1 MSWNYM
7 SNVNQQNKIRGFHLF
22 LPNRGQ
28 NKDTIYLSPPPPPS
42 CFLHELFLIFT
53 NFLLRT
59 PLFQLDFLHS
69 GLLVLALYHDLSPLT
84 IFFVTKLSLLGAAEC
99 FPWENFLWQAF
110 NCRPGSKRQWW
121 EERQEEQLQM
131 GNLSIC
137 LKYVISVQ

>member
-1 MSWNYM
+1 MSWIYM
-7 SNVNQQNKIRGFHLF
+7 SNVNEYKTKNFRKKVRGFHLF
-22 LPNRGQ
+22 LPNREQ

-69 GLLVLALYHDLSPLT
+69 GLLVLALYHNLSPVT

-99 FPWENFLWQAF
+99 FLRENFLWQAF
-110 NCRPGSKRQWW
+110 NCRPGSKRRWW
-121 EERQEEQLQM
+121 EESQEEQLQM
-131 GNLSIC
+131 RNF
-137 LKYVISVQ
+137 YA